1 MGSRAHLGAVK
12 NGCAEVVYTTLPV
25 LVEMDLGWLDF
36 SINRSFGLESATRG

>member
-1 MGSRAHLGAVK
+1 
-12 NGCAEVVYTTLPV
+12 V